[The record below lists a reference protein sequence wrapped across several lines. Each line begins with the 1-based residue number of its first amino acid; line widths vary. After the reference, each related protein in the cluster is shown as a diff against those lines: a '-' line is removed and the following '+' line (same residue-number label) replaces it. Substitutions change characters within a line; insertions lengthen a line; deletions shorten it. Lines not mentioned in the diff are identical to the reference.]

1 MATTK
6 TPQTK
11 ICGDFSAPFHEDPSS
26 ISLTYDQAKTDPS
39 ALNTI
44 LEHNGFVVVT
54 GICLPSSVAEQHA
67 ALKKDLIEMVDKG
80 ALSHSATT
88 LEALSEVFEK
98 FVSGETSWP
107 KASTPGI
114 AAKGFFTS
122 AGSPQCQ
129 SAWNARSNPRVREVF
144 SILHSVKPEDLCVG
158 TDVFF
163 YSPSNEAATST
174 PFWAHAD
181 QRRSLTESGIGG
193 PHSFQG
199 ILYASDGTLP
209 TSAQT
214 VVWPGSHKPEF
225 YERLHAHA
233 LPSNPRDHS
242 LYIDRIT
249 DRDVM
254 AECYEGW
261 CTNARRIPVPPG
273 ALFIFNSMTIHQGYN
288 GGGSRLAYPISW
300 ERKCY
305 RSEEA
310 LKSKLV
316 AILTGIATTHW
327 ASLGWHHGA
336 SKVKPKR
343 PQYNPDPSKCIFPL
357 RSLRPY
363 PVKPGVKFP
372 DPATLPH
379 MSLAQLKEM
388 VRPEILEMI

>member
-6 TPQTK
+6 L
-11 ICGDFSAPFHEDPSS
+11 CGDFSAPFHEDPLS
-26 ISLTYDQAKTDPS
+26 ISLSYDQAESDPS
-39 ALNTI
+39 ALKII
-44 LEHNGFVVVT
+44 LETNGFVIVT
-54 GICLPSSVAEQHA
+54 GIWLPSDVDVQE
-67 ALKKDLIEMVDKG
+67 ALLQRDLIEMVDKESL
-80 ALSHSATT
+80 ADSSEEAKDLSR
-88 LEALSEVFEK
+88 VFET

-114 AAKGFFTS
+114 ADKGFFTS
-122 AGSPQCQ
+122 AGSPQCF
-129 SAWNARSNPRVREVF
+129 SAWKARCNLKVRTVF
-144 SILHSVKPEDLCVG
+144 SILHSVAPEDLCVG

-163 YSPSNEAATST
+163 YSPTNEAAMSS

-181 QRRSLTESGIGG
+181 QRRSLTESDIGG

-199 ILYASDGTLP
+199 ILYASDGSLS

-214 VVWPGSHKPEF
+214 VVWPGSHKPEI

-233 LPSNPRDHS
+233 PPSNSNDHS

-254 AECYEGW
+254 TEFYEGW

-300 ERKCY
+300 EPKLY

-316 AILTGIATTHW
+316 AILMGIATTHW

-343 PQYNPDPSKCIFPL
+343 PRYNPDHSKCILPL
-357 RSLRPY
+357 HPLRPY
-363 PVKPGVKFP
+363 PVKPAVKIP
-372 DPATLPH
+372 DPVTLPH